1 MWFFYMY
8 VASTKQSYF
17 WFLELAPGISHN
29 MCGVRVWCA
38 CVVCVCG
45 VRVCSYMT
53 FNYYSSIESSNL
65 IGQSVYRVYVSNK
78 YRPVSVY
85 IKYYHLATL
94 GLVPIF
100 NALGRGDRGIILW
113 LSKAK

>member
-29 MCGVRVWCA
+29 MCGVRA
-38 CVVCVCG
+38 
-45 VRVCSYMT
+45 CSYMT

>member
-45 VRVCSYMT
+45 VRVWCACVQLHD
-53 FNYYSSIESSNL
+53 IQL
-65 IGQSVYRVYVSNK
+65 
-78 YRPVSVY
+78 
-85 IKYYHLATL
+85 L
-94 GLVPIF
+94 
-100 NALGRGDRGIILW
+100 
-113 LSKAK
+113 